1 MKLLVATRS
10 SGKMPE
16 IRRILSSVPD
26 LEVVDLK
33 DVGLDY
39 EPEEDELE
47 PFATFEENALS
58 KARHFAMR
66 SGLSTVADDSGIEV
80 DALGGRP
87 GVRTKRFAEDGG
99 EDASSLDTVPLD
111 EANNRH
117 LMASLQGVPLS
128 QRTARYV
135 CVAVLL
141 EHERAP
147 LVIRGE
153 APGVI
158 VEKPRGSGGF
168 GYDPYMLDPEMG
180 KTFAEM
186 SPAEKDSRS
195 HRGNAFRA
203 LAEVF
208 TARCAVTEAS

>member
-16 IRRILSSVPD
+16 IRRILSSLPG
-26 LEVVDLK
+26 LEVVNLN

-39 EPEEDELE
+39 EPEEEGLE

-58 KARHFAMR
+58 KARYFAMR

-80 DALGGRP
+80 DALDGRP
-87 GVRTKRFAEDGG
+87 GM
-99 EDASSLDTVPLD
+99 PLD

-141 EHERAP
+141 EDGRDP

-158 VEKPRGSGGF
+158 VEKPRGSGG
-168 GYDPYMLDPEMG
+168 
-180 KTFAEM
+180 
-186 SPAEKDSRS
+186 SR
-195 HRGNAFRA
+195 
-203 LAEVF
+203 
-208 TARCAVTEAS
+208 